1 MPFIPTVKKFI
12 QNNNPAGNKLYYNLL
27 PALYIPQMK
36 HAKQTFKIVTN
47 KYVIAF
53 SVFAVMMFFFDDN
66 NLFVQLDRKHQLNE
80 LLTNK
85 KYYEEKINTTKQ
97 ELTHLQS
104 NAAAIEKFVRENYMM
119 KMDNEDVFIID
130 QAPETASDKKR

>member
-1 MPFIPTVKKFI
+1 
-12 QNNNPAGNKLYYNLL
+12 
-27 PALYIPQMK
+27 MK

-66 NLFVQLDRKHQLNE
+66 NLFVQLDRKRQLNE

-130 QAPETASDKKR
+130 QGPEMASDKKR